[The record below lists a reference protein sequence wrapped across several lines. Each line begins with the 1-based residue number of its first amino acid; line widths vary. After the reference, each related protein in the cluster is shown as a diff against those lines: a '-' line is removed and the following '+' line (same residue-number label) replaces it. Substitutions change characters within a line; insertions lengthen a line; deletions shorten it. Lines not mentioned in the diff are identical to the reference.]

1 MTQKR
6 PIKWYIFKKQIWC
19 SSLSFFVICTLSIWV
34 YDPPPHHD
42 SCSHHKQRWWS
53 WRGSC
58 CGWQTTIRRHL
69 LLRSLHS
76 RSHRHHSWESPKQAP
91 GNPGHEH
98 DHIVVI
104 VVITSIVVII
114 PIMTRESARVGSRGH
129 EHDLIIEL
137 AKSTCW
143 WSATIA
149 RLLQLPR
156 QSTMNITIW
165 STIAKTVNYWWS
177 STITDPIADL

>member
-1 MTQKR
+1 MRKSKAGAR
-6 PIKWYIFKKQIWC
+6 EP
-19 SSLSFFVICTLSIWV
+19 
-34 YDPPPHHD
+34 
-42 SCSHHKQRWWS
+42 R
-53 WRGSC
+53 
-58 CGWQTTIRRHL
+58 
-69 LLRSLHS
+69 
-76 RSHRHHSWESPKQAP
+76 
-91 GNPGHEH
+91 HEH

-143 WSATIA
+143 WSVTIA

-156 QSTMNITIW
+156 QSTMNITI
-165 STIAKTVNYWWS
+165 
-177 STITDPIADL
+177 